1 MEKKYKYQVKIT
13 LLDNTVIIT
22 EKEYNWDNYAD
33 ELNKTNIPFIN
44 INWLVINKSSIKTII
59 TTEYEKEEKD
69 EENIL

>member
-1 MEKKYKYQVKIT
+1 MKKKYKYQVKIT

-44 INWLVINKSSIKTII
+44 INGIVINKSSIKTII
-59 TTEYEKEEKD
+59 TTKNEQEEEDID
-69 EENIL
+69 E